1 MLARVTPFVSLGA
14 LAFAAGCSGQ
24 VVATADADA
33 AQTFALVGVELS
45 SPAGEGPDAV
55 RTHASARFLRMPSST
70 DFELASHLVGASLE
84 LPPVGECAS
93 VAPFEEERGFPL
105 ASFGPIDLVDVGSV
119 TVEAGALLAPL
130 SARAFPD
137 VVDLVSGVVYTTRDT
152 NDAFPAPANYRFV
165 VAGSSQLDPTVIE
178 TPAPSFP
185 EDVHIAGQALDSD
198 PLFVTREPL
207 PITWTPGDRDGLV
220 YVGLTSYEASRLVR
234 ILCTFA
240 DIGQAT
246 IPADA
251 LPDAASTSIALHRVE
266 RLPVTAEGFDG
277 GEVRFDLAVT
287 GTLRFDAPV
296 SAEAVEEQ

>member
-1 MLARVTPFVSLGA
+1 MPARVIPFVLVA
-14 LAFAAGCSGQ
+14 TLASVVGCSGQ

-33 AQTFALVGVELS
+33 TQTFALVGVELS

-55 RTHASARFLRMPSST
+55 RAHASARFLRMPSST
-70 DFELASHLVGASLE
+70 DVDLASHLVGASLE
-84 LPPVGECAS
+84 LPSIGECAS

-152 NDAFPAPANYRFV
+152 SDAFPAPANYRFV
-165 VAGSSQLDPTVIE
+165 IAGSSQLGPTVIE

-185 EDVHIAGQALDSD
+185 EDVHIAGQPLDGD
-198 PLFVTREPL
+198 ALFVEREAL
-207 PITWTPGDRDGLV
+207 PITWSPGHPEGVV

-240 DIGQAT
+240 DTGQAT
-246 IPADA
+246 IPAHA

-266 RLPVTAEGFDG
+266 RLPVDADGFDG

-296 SAEAVEEQ
+296 SVEALDEP